1 MLIERLNLYR
11 KGLKVE
17 RLHTMPHIIPYNNG
31 FHSANAALI
40 AHELCELN
48 NIDSASVVMYMLL
61 HDVAE
66 GYTGDVPAN
75 VKMDYPNIKH
85 ALNEA
90 EKDWEERNIPHLPDL
105 SHQER
110 KIARAADL
118 LELGMHCLDELAI
131 GNQDMQFVLK
141 NVIQYSDQYRED
153 IVGFSKLVDD
163 ICERRFNNGR

>member
-1 MLIERLNLYR
+1 MPIERLDLYR

-40 AHELCELN
+40 AHELCVLN
-48 NIDSASVVMYMLL
+48 GLNSASLVMYMLL

-66 GYTGDVPAN
+66 GYVGDVPAN
-75 VKMDYPNIKH
+75 VKTDYPDIKH

-90 EKDWEERNIPHLPDL
+90 EKDWEERNIPHLPNL

-110 KIARAADL
+110 KIAKAADL

-131 GNQDMQFVLK
+131 GNNDMQFVLK

-153 IVGFSKLVDD
+153 IAGFSKLIDHLK
-163 ICERRFNNGR
+163 ERRVTNGR